1 MWHIWTLDGW
11 EKNIDL
17 EGKKYA
23 DNNLVYLIN
32 CRMKFDKR

>member
-1 MWHIWTLDGW
+1 MWHIWTLDDL

-23 DNNLVYLIN
+23 DNNLVYFRVHI
-32 CRMKFDKR
+32 

>member
-1 MWHIWTLDGW
+1 MWHIWTLDDW

-23 DNNLVYLIN
+23 DNTLVYFRVHI
-32 CRMKFDKR
+32 